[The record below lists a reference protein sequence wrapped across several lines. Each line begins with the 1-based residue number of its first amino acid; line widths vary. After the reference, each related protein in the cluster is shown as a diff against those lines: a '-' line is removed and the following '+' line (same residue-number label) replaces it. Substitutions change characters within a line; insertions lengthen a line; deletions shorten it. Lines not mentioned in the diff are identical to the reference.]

1 MAIDSSNSQFYQ
13 LGGTLEVN
21 APSYV
26 QRQADEDFY
35 QGLRAGEFCYVLNSR
50 QMGKSS
56 LQTRTK
62 QRLEVEGICC
72 AIVDITEIG
81 TTDSTPVGV

>member
-1 MAIDSSNSQFYQ
+1 MSIESANPYFYK
-13 LGGTLEVN
+13 LGGTLEVD

-35 QGLRAGEFCYVLNSR
+35 QGLRLGEFCYVLNSR

-56 LQTRTK
+56 LQARTR
-62 QRLEVEGICC
+62 QRLEAEGIRC

-81 TTDSTPVGV
+81 TTESTAVEW